1 MTDVNMAAFTA
12 PKTDQLNADSLI
24 GGPITVTITAV
35 RANEGSA
42 EQPVSISYEG
52 DGGKP
57 YKPCKS
63 MRRVM
68 VHCWGADAKA
78 YIGRSLTLYC
88 DPNVQFGGMKVG
100 GIRISHMTHLDE
112 PKIMA
117 LTATKAKRANFTV
130 QPLQIAQPID
140 VAGLIAQYGA
150 VIDSVEFAIAEKA
163 RGDIWKRIS
172 AADKALLK
180 QASDKALA
188 AVEGKL

>member
-12 PKTDQLNADSLI
+12 PKTDQLNTDSLI

-130 QPLQIAQPID
+130 QPLQVAQPID

-163 RGDIWKRIS
+163 RGEIWKRIS

-188 AVEGKL
+188 AVEAAT

>member
-1 MTDVNMAAFTA
+1 MAAFTA
-12 PKTDQLNADSLI
+12 PKTDQLNTDSLI

-130 QPLQIAQPID
+130 QPLQVAQPID

-163 RGDIWKRIS
+163 RGEIWKRIS

-188 AVEGKL
+188 AVEAAT